1 MTTTTNKLRA
11 GEPNQPARSSEA
23 GVQSRP
29 SRGRQKSK
37 HTDGGRDRCAG
48 RPTRSMSCDRRKGF
62 DNLSRGRTSSGPLVA
77 GAGDD
82 SGSNS
87 NAECGG
93 DTRNPQAVPGKEGKI
108 VDEGPGC
115 LGAVA
120 NPPPICNKSIQRN
133 GSGGGNSNKNTL
145 AVASVGV
152 SSCRSSVNTTF
163 YHVDRCTCEL
173 CRRERSTRV
182 PGPPARPTF
191 KFVGSEP
198 RLVSA
203 TLQAHQFRRHAGRRA
218 ARGGTRATWRLL
230 WSSQHL
236 RYAETRTRLCSM
248 DLCTPSFPC
257 FHLSS
262 DGAITQ
268 QTLVGDGI

>member
-87 NAECGG
+87 NAECG
-93 DTRNPQAVPGKEGKI
+93 
-108 VDEGPGC
+108 

-120 NPPPICNKSIQRN
+120 NPPLICNKSIQRN